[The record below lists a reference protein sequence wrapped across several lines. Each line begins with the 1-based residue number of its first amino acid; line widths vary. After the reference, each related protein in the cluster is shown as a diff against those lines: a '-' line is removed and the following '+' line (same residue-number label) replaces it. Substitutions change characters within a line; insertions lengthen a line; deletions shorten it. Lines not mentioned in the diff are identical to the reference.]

1 MTARPLAAALRP
13 ALPSASAVAAFAA
26 LALLAQPLPAR
37 AQKTAPYDGFLC
49 CSMLSNGSWI
59 SDQNYD
65 DGSKNTVPAGTPVK
79 FTGFGRWRLLVEI
92 EGKKLGIG
100 NDYSRTI
107 DMDTFAAR
115 YVLKDDPGPK
125 LNAMPPK
132 VREAVLKRKVM
143 RGMTR
148 EQVIMALGY
157 PTTSS
162 TPDTTKHLWNYQ
174 FRSGEFQVFFT
185 DDWKVDLLFGVPESR
200 AKVWV
205 E

>member
-1 MTARPLAAALRP
+1 MTARFAVVAARPSFGAAAIALATTL
-13 ALPSASAVAAFAA
+13 ALPPAAH
-26 LALLAQPLPAR
+26 
-37 AQKTAPYDGFLC
+37 AQKTQPYEGFLC
-49 CSMLSNGSWI
+49 CSMLSDGSWI
-59 SDQNYD
+59 SDLNYD
-65 DGSKNTVPAGTPVK
+65 DGHKTIVPAGTPVK

-92 EGKKLGIG
+92 EGKRLGLG

-107 DMDTFAAR
+107 DMDAFAAR
-115 YVLKDDPGPK
+115 YVLSEDPKVKMQAWP
-125 LNAMPPK
+125 AK
-132 VREAVLKRKVM
+132 VREAIVKRKVM

-157 PTTSS
+157 PVTSY
-162 TPDTTKHLWNYQ
+162 TPDMTKHLWNYQ

-200 AKVWV
+200 TKVWI

>member
-1 MTARPLAAALRP
+1 MFLAAA
-13 ALPSASAVAAFAA
+13 SAAFA
-26 LALLAQPLPAR
+26 
-37 AQKTAPYDGFLC
+37 QKAAPYDGYLC
-49 CSMLSNGSWI
+49 CSMLSDGSWI

-65 DGSKNTVPAGTPVK
+65 DGYKKTVPAGTPVK

-115 YVLKDDPGPK
+115 YVLKDDPAAR
-125 LNAMPPK
+125 LRAMAPK
-132 VREAVLKRKVM
+132 VRDAVLKRKVM

-148 EQVIMALGY
+148 EQVVMALGY
-157 PTTSS
+157 PTASY
-162 TPDTTKHLWNYQ
+162 TPDLSKPLWNYQ

-185 DDWKVDLLFGVPESR
+185 DDGRVDLLFGVPESR
-200 AKVWV
+200 AKVWL